1 MKMMDRIGKM
11 MEDGKYENKAI
22 RWLDKG
28 DHYELIFTDD
38 FITPSSSGAGRQ
50 GPIPFP
56 PVFGNSLL
64 TDIILDM
71 REGIKEKEVH
81 VFVGSFGGEVAALN
95 MILQQLLTYQYRV
108 GINLGTAC
116 SCGWMLLFACQER
129 YVSPFS
135 QAMYH
140 DISTICGGKHTEL
153 QRNAE
158 FMGRWQKELLK
169 ITDTAKV
176 LTEKELELGR
186 TTEVWLPGR
195 ELIARGA
202 AKAYSEYLNR
212 VIPMPM
218 PCFVNIHGEI
228 FGNTMEGW
236 VHMDKKDEKPLGYA
250 DLVKMANT
258 APKIPA
264 ELEQFQKGKKNAA
277 GKKGEKSRKQNKV
290 SVSPQIPEVSSEEKG
305 KSDAV
310 PEKSNEYPL

>member
-1 MKMMDRIGKM
+1 MAMMGKLGKM
-11 MEDGKYENKAI
+11 MEIDKYDNKAI

-28 DHYELIFTDD
+28 SHYELIFTDD
-38 FITPSSSGAGRQ
+38 FYTPSSTGAGKQ
-50 GPIPFP
+50 GPGPFP
-56 PVFGNSLL
+56 PIFGNALL

-71 REGIKEKEVH
+71 RDGVKEKEVH

-116 SCGWMLLFACQER
+116 SCGWMLLFACHER

-140 DISTICGGKHTEL
+140 DISTVCGGKHTEL

-186 TTEVWLPGR
+186 TSEVWLTGR
-195 ELIARGA
+195 ELIDRGA
-202 AKAYSEYLNR
+202 ARDYAEYQNR

-218 PCFVNIHGEI
+218 PCFVNVKGKIYGQSM
-228 FGNTMEGW
+228 NGW
-236 VHMDKKDEKPLGYA
+236 VRMEKTGENPLSYPE
-250 DLVKMANT
+250 LVKLANSDPAMLELP
-258 APKIPA
+258 APPA
-264 ELEQFQKGKKNAA
+264 VKAKNPGRQKKKT
-277 GKKGEKSRKQNKV
+277 E
-290 SVSPQIPEVSSEEKG
+290 PSS
-305 KSDAV
+305 SA
-310 PEKSNEYPL
+310 S

>member
-1 MKMMDRIGKM
+1 MAMIEKLGKMMDF
-11 MEDGKYENKAI
+11 DKYDNKAI

-28 DHYELIFTDD
+28 SHYELIFTDD
-38 FITPSSSGAGRQ
+38 FVTPSSSGAGKQ
-50 GPIPFP
+50 GPGPFFP
-56 PVFGNSLL
+56 SFGSALL

-71 REGIKEKEVH
+71 RDGIKEKEVH

-116 SCGWMLLFACQER
+116 SCGWMLLFACHER

-140 DISTICGGKHTEL
+140 DISAVYGGKHTEL

-186 TTEVWLPGR
+186 TSEVWLTGR
-195 ELIARGA
+195 ELIERGA
-202 AKAYSEYLNR
+202 ARDYAEYQHR

-218 PCFVNIHGEI
+218 PCFVNVNGKIYGQS
-228 FGNTMEGW
+228 MDGW
-236 VHMDKKDEKPLGYA
+236 VRMEKTGEKPLSYA
-250 DLVKMANT
+250 ELVKLANS
-258 APKIPA
+258 APTMPEPPA
-264 ELEQFQKGKKNAA
+264 PPADKAKNPDRQKKKT
-277 GKKGEKSRKQNKV
+277 E
-290 SVSPQIPEVSSEEKG
+290 PSS
-305 KSDAV
+305 SA
-310 PEKSNEYPL
+310 S

>member
-1 MKMMDRIGKM
+1 MAMIEKLGKMMDF
-11 MEDGKYENKAI
+11 DKYDNKAI

-28 DHYELIFTDD
+28 SHYELIFTDD
-38 FITPSSSGAGRQ
+38 FVTPSSTGAGKQ
-50 GPIPFP
+50 GPGPFSSI
-56 PVFGNSLL
+56 FGSALL

-71 REGIKEKEVH
+71 RDGIKEKEVH

-116 SCGWMLLFACQER
+116 SCGWMLLFACHER

-140 DISTICGGKHTEL
+140 DISTVYGGKHTEL
-153 QRNAE
+153 QRTAE

-186 TTEVWLPGR
+186 TSEVWLTGR
-195 ELIARGA
+195 ELIDRGA
-202 AKAYSEYLNR
+202 ARDYAEYQNR

-218 PCFVNIHGEI
+218 PCFVNVNGKIYGQSM
-228 FGNTMEGW
+228 GGW
-236 VHMDKKDEKPLGYA
+236 VRMEKTGEKPLCYA
-250 DLVKMANT
+250 ELVKLANS
-258 APKIPA
+258 APTLPEPPA
-264 ELEQFQKGKKNAA
+264 PPA
-277 GKKGEKSRKQNKV
+277 GKAKKPDRQKKKADTSATVE
-290 SVSPQIPEVSSEEKG
+290 
-305 KSDAV
+305 
-310 PEKSNEYPL
+310 

>member
-1 MKMMDRIGKM
+1 MQMLDKLDKM
-11 MEDGKYENKAI
+11 MEEGKYENKAI

-38 FITPSSSGAGRQ
+38 FITPSSSGMGRQ
-50 GPIPFP
+50 GSMPFP
-56 PVFGNSLL
+56 PLFGNSLL
-64 TDIILDM
+64 TDVILDM
-71 REGIKEKEVH
+71 RDGIKEKEVH

-116 SCGWMLLFACQER
+116 SCGWMLLFACHER

-140 DISTICGGKHTEL
+140 DISSICGGKHTEV

-186 TTEVWLPGR
+186 TTEVWLTGR
-195 ELIARGA
+195 ELIDRGA
-202 AKAYSEYLNR
+202 AKDYSEYLNR

-218 PCFVNIHGEI
+218 PCFVNIRGEI

-236 VHMDKKDEKPLGYA
+236 VHMARKDEKPLCYA
-250 DLVKMANT
+250 DLVKLANT
-258 APKIPA
+258 EPQIPA
-264 ELEQFQKGKKNAA
+264 GLERSPE
-277 GKKGEKSRKQNKV
+277 GKKGNKNRRQKKAPSAPQTPKNPSEK
-290 SVSPQIPEVSSEEKG
+290 EKNHE
-305 KSDAV
+305 KP
-310 PEKSNEYPL
+310 PEKSNIQAL

>member
-1 MKMMDRIGKM
+1 MVMMEKFGKM
-11 MEDGKYENKAI
+11 MEGSKYDNKAV
-22 RWLDKG
+22 RWLDQG

-50 GPIPFP
+50 GMPSFP
-56 PVFGNSLL
+56 GMFGNALL

-71 REGIKEKEVH
+71 RNGVKEKEVH

-95 MILQQLLTYQYRV
+95 MILQQLLTYEYRV

-140 DISTICGGKHTEL
+140 DISTICGGKHSEL

-158 FMGRWQKELLK
+158 FLGRWQKELLK

-186 TTEVWLPGR
+186 TTEVWLTGR
-195 ELIARGA
+195 ELIDRGA
-202 AKAYSEYLNR
+202 AKDYAEYQKR
-212 VIPMPM
+212 QIPRPVTF
-218 PCFVNIHGEI
+218 FVQVWGDVYGRAED
-228 FGNTMEGW
+228 GW
-236 VHMDKKDEKPLGYA
+236 VKAEKSKEKPLTYA
-250 DLVKMANT
+250 ELVAKANQ
-258 APKIPA
+258 PPVIPA
-264 ELEQFQKGKKNAA
+264 RLQSLLEKKRKQGKKDPQESKGKAA
-277 GKKGEKSRKQNKV
+277 AEVKKQ
-290 SVSPQIPEVSSEEKG
+290 
-305 KSDAV
+305 
-310 PEKSNEYPL
+310 

>member
-1 MKMMDRIGKM
+1 MAMIEKLGKMMDF
-11 MEDGKYENKAI
+11 DKYDNKAI

-28 DHYELIFTDD
+28 SHYELIFTDD
-38 FITPSSSGAGRQ
+38 FVTPSSTGAGKQ
-50 GPIPFP
+50 GPGPFP
-56 PVFGNSLL
+56 TIFGSALL

-71 REGIKEKEVH
+71 RNGIKEKEVH

-116 SCGWMLLFACQER
+116 SCGWMLLFACHER

-140 DISTICGGKHTEL
+140 DISTVCGGKHTEL

-186 TTEVWLPGR
+186 TSEVWLTGR
-195 ELIARGA
+195 ELIDRGA
-202 AKAYSEYLNR
+202 ARDYAEYLNR

-218 PCFVNIHGEI
+218 PCFVNVNGKIYGQSM
-228 FGNTMEGW
+228 NGW
-236 VHMDKKDEKPLGYA
+236 VRLEKTDEKPLSYA
-250 DLVKMANT
+250 ELVKLANS
-258 APKIPA
+258 APLMPDLPA
-264 ELEQFQKGKKNAA
+264 ASADKEKNPQPKK
-277 GKKGEKSRKQNKV
+277 KKTEKH
-290 SVSPQIPEVSSEEKG
+290 SSA
-305 KSDAV
+305 S
-310 PEKSNEYPL
+310 